1 MKLETN
7 HTKKHK
13 MVELKARVE
22 DFNVLRKKLYTLGA
36 EYIGVFDQ
44 RDQYFVVPEGRLKLR
59 TVEGK
64 NIVELIYYERENISG
79 PKIDDAYILRVLE
92 ADDLKVILKKI
103 LKPLKVIE
111 KDRDIY
117 QYNGTEIHLDN
128 VGNLGNFIE
137 FERQTSSNQKN
148 LNKDRQVLVK
158 LMKALKISQN
168 NLIALSYTDLFEK
181 QINQSTSISSSTIV

>member
-1 MKLETN
+1 
-7 HTKKHK
+7 
-13 MVELKARVE
+13 MVELKARV
-22 DFNVLRKKLYTLGA
+22 DDHNILREKLLDLGA
-36 EYIGVFDQ
+36 EYVGTFHQ
-44 RDQYFVVPEGRLKLR
+44 KDQYFVVPEGRLKLR

-79 PKIDDAYILRVLE
+79 PKIDDAYILRVRE
-92 ADDLKVILKKI
+92 ADDFNVILKKI
-103 LKPLKVIE
+103 LKPINVIE

-128 VGNLGNFIE
+128 VENLGNFVE

-148 LNKDRQVLVK
+148 VNKDRQVLEK